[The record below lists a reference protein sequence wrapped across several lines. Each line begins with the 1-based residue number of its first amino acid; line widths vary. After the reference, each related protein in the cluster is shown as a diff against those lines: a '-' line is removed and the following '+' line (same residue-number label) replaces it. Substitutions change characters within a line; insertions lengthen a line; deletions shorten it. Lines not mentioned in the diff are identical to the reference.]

1 MKISELAR
9 GVRCRV
15 PGIDLELEVLE
26 HSASSTRV
34 RPTERTAVILQDRH
48 GEEVRILSRP
58 PAFSVSRE
66 TVVEEVP

>member
-1 MKISELAR
+1 MKISSLER
-9 GVRCRV
+9 GAKCRV
-15 PGIDLELEVLE
+15 PGIELELEVLE

-58 PAFSVSRE
+58 PAFSISHGTE
-66 TVVEEVP
+66 VEVLS